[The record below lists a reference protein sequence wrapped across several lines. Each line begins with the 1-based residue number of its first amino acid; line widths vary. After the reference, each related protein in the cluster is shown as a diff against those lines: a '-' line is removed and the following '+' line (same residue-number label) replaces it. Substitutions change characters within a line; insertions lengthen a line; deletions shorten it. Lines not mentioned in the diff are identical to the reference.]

1 MRGVSKL
8 SHGGG
13 RNKEERV
20 RAAAGSYLE
29 DSERL
34 EAKVFQTWQALREEP
49 LEWAEIVQLTQLEY
63 FHTAL
68 IGQMDLVE
76 RRLLRAETI
85 PHREKVFSLFEPHTQ
100 WITKGDRKST
110 RLNSSHTV
118 ISYAV
123 FCLN

>member
-49 LEWAEIVQLTQLEY
+49 LEWAEIVQLSQLEY

-68 IGQMDLVE
+68 IGQFVLLE
-76 RRLLRAETI
+76 RRLLRADTI
-85 PHREKVFSLFEPHTQ
+85 PYREKYFSLFVPHTH
-100 WITKGDRKST
+100 WFTNG
-110 RLNSSHTV
+110 RLLSHLQLL
-118 ISYAV
+118 SP
-123 FCLN
+123 